1 MFLCTLTCMCVC
13 TYMRLHVHTFERNMF
28 TCACVRTLHAHTQMH
43 LRPRTHE
50 RTHAHTQARTY
61 RNTHARARAH
71 THTGNEWNRTVR
83 GAENAGKPAYF
94 PLGARFEFKH
104 VTPPE
109 IRRASQRELLFNFVG
124 TISTSRSRK
133 RMIKAIESLNTSSAN
148 AAILGRGFIQT
159 PKRWSGNPN
168 SWKAQ
173 RGGYLNADE

>member
-1 MFLCTLTCMCVC
+1 MCVC
-13 TYMRLHVHTFERNMF
+13 TCIRLHVHTFERNVF
-28 TCACVRTLHAHTQMH
+28 TCACVRSLHAHAQMH

-61 RNTHARARAH
+61 RNTHARARAHTH

-148 AAILGRGFIQT
+148 CCDPRTRFHSDAQT
-159 PKRWSGNPN
+159 VVG
-168 SWKAQ
+168 
-173 RGGYLNADE
+173 

>member
-1 MFLCTLTCMCVC
+1 MAYA
-13 TYMRLHVHTFERNMF
+13 YMR
-28 TCACVRTLHAHTQMH
+28 VRPLSSCTRTQTH

-50 RTHAHTQARTY
+50 RTHAHTHKHAHLETRT
-61 RNTHARARAH
+61 RARAH
-71 THTGNEWNRTVR
+71 THTQRERENEWNRTVR

-104 VTPPE
+104 VTPQE

-133 RMIKAIESLNTSSAN
+133 RMIKAIESLNTSSVN
-148 AAILGRGFIQT
+148 TAILGRGFIQT

-168 SWKAQ
+168 SGKAQ